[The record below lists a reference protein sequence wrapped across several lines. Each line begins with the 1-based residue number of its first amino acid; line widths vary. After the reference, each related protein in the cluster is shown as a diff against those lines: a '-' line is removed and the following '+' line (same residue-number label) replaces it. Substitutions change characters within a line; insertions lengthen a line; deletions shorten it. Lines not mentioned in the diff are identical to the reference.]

1 MSHKGNKL
9 IIIPEKVEVSINNNI
24 VNVKG
29 PLGQLQV
36 SYPSEIIKVEKKDNT
51 IKVSRSD
58 EEKHSKMLHGTTN
71 ANIANAI
78 NGVANGYKK
87 VLKIVGVGYK
97 AALSGSKLSL
107 NIGYSHPIEFIIPK
121 DLKVTCPIPTQI
133 IIEGFNKVLVGEFAA
148 NVRKV
153 RPPEPYKGKGIMYE
167 NEHIIRKVGKTA
179 EAATGSAGAAP
190 TKAKK

>member
-133 IIEGFNKVLVGEFAA
+133 TIEGFNKDSI
-148 NVRKV
+148 KV
-153 RPPEPYKGKGIMYE
+153 IHSIQEI
-167 NEHIIRKVGKTA
+167 
-179 EAATGSAGAAP
+179 
-190 TKAKK
+190 